1 NVGTALSTLFGGEAV
16 FGDDIGNPDTA
27 TRREDA
33 EHLGKDGGLVG
44 GEVDDAVVDHHTHR
58 PVRKRYVLD
67 GALEELDVLRPGLDL
82 VLLGQGEHFVG
93 HVHAVGEPGRSD
105 TACGEQHIDAAT
117 GAEVVHPLTLVQLS
131 DRRGIA
137 TARAGLDRL
146 QWESGGGR
154 LVVETRAEAPLGR
167 SAARVVGRL
176 IRSLCSG
183 GAGTARRDRRLFD
196 QEVSVAGAG
205 GDRGRGLG
213 RAARCSRARSLR
225 APLPAG
231 CPDYIWMLV
240 DASTVVNAWRRV
252 EGMPISLPLLATDT
266 GGCCAPVTGGVL
278 AVEDAQ
284 QLARMFKALGDPTRV
299 RLLSMITA
307 QSGGEA
313 CVCNLTEPVGLS
325 QPTVSHHVQQLRDAG
340 LVTREQRGKWA
351 YYAVVPEILGMLS
364 AALDP
369 QILSTDTPACS
380 C

>member
-1 NVGTALSTLFGGEAV
+1 MFHVIYFFSFFFQAEDGIRDGHVTGVQTCALPIYVGTALSTLFGGEAV
-16 FGDDIGNPDTA
+16 FGDDIGDPDTA

-44 GEVDDAVVDHHTHR
+44 GEVDDAVGDHHTHR

-117 GAEVVHPLTLVQLS
+117 GAEVEHPLTLVQLS

-154 LVVETRAEAPLGR
+154 FVVETRAEAPLGR

-213 RAARCSRARSLR
+213 V
-225 APLPAG
+225 AG
-231 CPDYIWMLV
+231 ADLF
-240 DASTVVNAWRRV
+240 AQ
-252 EGMPISLPLLATDT
+252 L
-266 GGCCAPVTGGVL
+266 GVL
-278 AVEDAQ
+278 V
-284 QLARMFKALGDPTRV
+284 LAHCLLHFPRGAPT
-299 RLLSMITA
+299 T
-307 QSGGEA
+307 
-313 CVCNLTEPVGLS
+313 
-325 QPTVSHHVQQLRDAG
+325 
-340 LVTREQRGKWA
+340 
-351 YYAVVPEILGMLS
+351 Y
-364 AALDP
+364 
-369 QILSTDTPACS
+369 
-380 C
+380 